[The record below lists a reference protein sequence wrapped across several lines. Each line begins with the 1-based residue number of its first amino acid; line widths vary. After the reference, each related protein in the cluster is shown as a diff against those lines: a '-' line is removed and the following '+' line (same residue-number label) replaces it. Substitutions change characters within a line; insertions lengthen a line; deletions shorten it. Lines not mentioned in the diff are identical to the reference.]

1 MTWTNGDDIPA
12 YGHGDRQ
19 GVSGPSRSTPTTIS
33 PSPSRAPGDYDY
45 FCSLHPHM
53 TGRSLSRR
61 PDHGL
66 PPARRVPTVTA
77 LARARFS
84 QLVLPRLDEGYRL
97 ARWLTGNPTDAED
110 VVQEAS
116 LRAFRAIEGFAEG
129 NARAWFL
136 TIVRNTC
143 YSWLKRH
150 RPRGRRLERRSRAR
164 PIGRRWRPAGIGGS
178 RRGNARERPDRAR
191 TMPSACRGR
200 STPCRSL

>member
-1 MTWTNGDDIPA
+1 
-12 YGHGDRQ
+12 
-19 GVSGPSRSTPTTIS
+19 
-33 PSPSRAPGDYDY
+33 
-45 FCSLHPHM
+45 L
-53 TGRSLSRR
+53 
-61 PDHGL
+61 
-66 PPARRVPTVTA
+66 TA

-143 YSWLKRH
+143 YSWL
-150 RPRGRRLERRSRAR
+150 ERRRSPVVMSSEDLGRADQDVLEAGGTAAPPAETPESALIGKDEAGRLARAVEALPVPLREALVLREYHGLSYREIAEVAGVPIGTVMSRLARAR
-164 PIGRRWRPAGIGGS
+164 QQLLTSFDMDA
-178 RRGNARERPDRAR
+178 
-191 TMPSACRGR
+191 
-200 STPCRSL
+200 